1 MTTVTTRRRLLLTA
15 FFILPLVTA
24 VCAVGWGRYSIS
36 VREIAA
42 CLFPGAFPGV
52 EITTNMRN
60 IVFNIRIPRILLA
73 LFAGAGLSVS
83 GAAFQGLFANPLA
96 TPDTL
101 GVAAGASFGA
111 VLGILLGVPSIGIQ
125 LMALLWG
132 GIAVVIVFSVS
143 RIKGASSLV
152 MLILAG
158 MVVGALFSA
167 LVSLVKYVA
176 DPQDVLPSITYWLLG
191 TMSGVNMTRLLLGS
205 PLMVLGTL
213 VIVLLRWRINALSL
227 QEDEA
232 RSLGINVRLTRLIVI
247 CASTAVTSAVI
258 SMCGLIGWVGLLIPH
273 LSRMLFGSDNKYV
286 IPSCIGLGALF
297 MLIVD
302 TIARSAM
309 AAEIPVSILT
319 SVIGAPFF
327 IILLRNTGGVSN

>member
-1 MTTVTTRRRLLLTA
+1 MTTVTTKRRLLLAT
-15 FFILPLVTA
+15 FFILPLALA
-24 VCAVGWGRYSIS
+24 VCAIGWGRYSIN
-36 VREIAA
+36 VGKVVA
-42 CLFPGAFPGV
+42 CIFPDAFPGTEV
-52 EITTNMRN
+52 TANMRST
-60 IVFNIRIPRILLA
+60 VFNIRIPRILLA
-73 LFAGAGLSVS
+73 LLAGAGLSVS

-111 VLGILLGVPSIGIQ
+111 ALGILFGLPSVGIQ

-132 GIAVVIVFSVS
+132 GVAVVIVLSVS
-143 RIKGASSLV
+143 RIKGVSSLI

-167 LVSLVKYVA
+167 MVSLVKYVA

-191 TMSGVNMTRLLLGS
+191 TMSGVNMTRLALGT
-205 PLMVLGTL
+205 PLMIAGTV
-213 VIVLLRWRINALSL
+213 VITLLRWRLNALSL
-227 QEDEA
+227 HEDEA
-232 RSLGINVRLTRLIVI
+232 KSLGVNVRLTRVVVI
-247 CASTAVTSAVI
+247 CASTAVTAAVI

-273 LSRMLFGSDNKYV
+273 LSRMIFGSDNKYV

-297 MLIVD
+297 MLVVD
-302 TIARSAM
+302 TIARSVM

-319 SVIGAPFF
+319 SIIGAPFF
-327 IILLRNTGGVSN
+327 IILLRKTGGVSS

>member
-1 MTTVTTRRRLLLTA
+1 MTVKVRRRLLMAIFL
-15 FFILPLVTA
+15 IVPLITA
-24 VCAVGWGRYSIS
+24 VCAIGWGRYSLGME
-36 VREIAA
+36 EIAA
-42 CLFPGAFPGV
+42 CFFPEAFPGV
-52 EITTNMRN
+52 EVTNNMTN
-60 IVFNIRIPRILLA
+60 IVFNIRLPRIMLA
-73 LFAGAGLSVS
+73 LLAGAGLSVS

-111 VLGILLGVPSIGIQ
+111 VLGILLGLPLMGIQ
-125 LMALLWG
+125 LMALVWG
-132 GIAVVIVFSVS
+132 GIAVAIVFSVS
-143 RIKGASSLV
+143 RVKGVSSLI

-191 TMSGVNMTRLLLGS
+191 TMSGVNMTRLALGT
-205 PLMVLGTL
+205 PLMLVGTVL
-213 VIVLLRWRINALSL
+213 IFLLRWRLNALSL

-232 RSLGINVRLTRLIVI
+232 RSLGINVRLTRALVIV
-247 CASTAVTSAVI
+247 AATAVTAAVI

-273 LSRMLFGSDNKYV
+273 LSRMIFGSDNKYV
-286 IPSCIGLGALF
+286 IPACIGLGALF

-302 TIARSAM
+302 SIARGAM

-319 SVIGAPFF
+319 SVIGAPVF
-327 IILLRNTGGVSN
+327 IILLRKTGGVSS

>member
-1 MTTVTTRRRLLLTA
+1 MTVKTKRRLLLTV
-15 FFILPLVTA
+15 FFILPIVTA
-24 VCAVGWGRYSIS
+24 VCAIGWGRYSIS

-42 CLFPGAFPGV
+42 CFFPGAFPGV
-52 EITTNMRN
+52 EVTNNMVN
-60 IVFNIRIPRILLA
+60 IVFNIRVPRILLA
-73 LFAGAGLSVS
+73 ILAGAGLSVS

-111 VLGILLGVPSIGIQ
+111 VLGILLGLPSVGIQ
-125 LMALLWG
+125 LMALIWG
-132 GIAVVIVFSVS
+132 SVAVVIVFSVS
-143 RIKGASSLV
+143 RVKGISSLI

-191 TMSGVNMTRLLLGS
+191 TMSGVNMTRLALGT
-205 PLMVLGTL
+205 PLMIAGTIL
-213 VIVLLRWRINALSL
+213 IFLLRWRLNALSL

-232 RSLGINVRLTRLIVI
+232 RSLGINVRLTRVLVIV
-247 CASTAVTSAVI
+247 AATAVTAAVI

-273 LSRMLFGSDNKYV
+273 LSRMIFGSDNKYV

-302 TIARSAM
+302 SIARSVM

-327 IILLRNTGGVSN
+327 IILLRRTGGVSS

>member
-1 MTTVTTRRRLLLTA
+1 MKRRVLLTT
-15 FFILPLVTA
+15 FFILPLVVA
-24 VCAVGWGRYSIS
+24 ICAIGWGRYALS

-42 CLFPGAFPGV
+42 CVFPGAFPDV
-52 EITTNMRN
+52 EITNNIKN
-60 IVFNIRIPRILLA
+60 IVFNIRVPRILLA
-73 LFAGAGLSVS
+73 LLAGAGLSVS

-111 VLGILLGVPSIGIQ
+111 VLGILLGLPSVGIQ
-125 LMALLWG
+125 LMALAGG

-143 RIKGASSLV
+143 RIKGASSLI

-176 DPQDVLPSITYWLLG
+176 DPQDLLPSITYWLLG
-191 TMSGVNMTRLLLGS
+191 TMSGVNMARLALGT
-205 PLMVLGTL
+205 PLMIVGTL
-213 VIVLLRWRINALSL
+213 VIFLLRWRLNALSL

-232 RSLGINVRLTRLIVI
+232 KALGINVKLTRVLVI
-247 CASTAVTSAVI
+247 CSATAVTAAVI

-273 LSRMLFGSDNKYV
+273 VSRMIFGSDNKYV

-302 TIARSAM
+302 SIARTAM

-327 IILLRNTGGVSN
+327 IILLRKTGGVSS